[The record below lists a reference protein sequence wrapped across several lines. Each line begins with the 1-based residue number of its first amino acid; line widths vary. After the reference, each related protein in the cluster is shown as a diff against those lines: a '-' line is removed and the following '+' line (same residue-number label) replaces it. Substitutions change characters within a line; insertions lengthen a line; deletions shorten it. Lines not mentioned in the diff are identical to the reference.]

1 MHPQKIWQ
9 FGMLFNIARFGKVIF
24 NINAIMMLKRR
35 AHMLTW
41 GWGGVSKRR
50 RLRTDVDI
58 RGLGKGMVQWC
69 LKGLR
74 AAGVGSRHDQLGS
87 DQEQVEN
94 WMRKRVTGKNKVFV
108 KESMMNINVK

>member
-1 MHPQKIWQ
+1 M
-9 FGMLFNIARFGKVIF
+9 FFNIARFGKVIF

-69 LKGLR
+69 LRGLR
-74 AAGVGSRHDQLGS
+74 ADGIGNRHGQLES
-87 DQEQVEN
+87 DQEQVDN
-94 WMRKRVTGKNKVFV
+94 RMRKRMTGKIKVFV
-108 KESMMNINVK
+108 KESMININVK